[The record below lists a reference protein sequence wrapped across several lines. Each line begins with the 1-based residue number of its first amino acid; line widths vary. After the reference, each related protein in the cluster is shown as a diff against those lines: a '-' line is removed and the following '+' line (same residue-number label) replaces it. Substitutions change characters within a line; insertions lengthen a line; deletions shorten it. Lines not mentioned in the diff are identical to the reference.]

1 MKISVNRGK
10 ITKTFDP
17 GEKREEKNDD
27 PRVKKGMLENKM
39 EKEYINVSDVGY
51 KEKRGSGNDT
61 VKRGFDIDTGLAFAK
76 KD

>member
-1 MKISVNRGK
+1 MNRGK

-17 GEKREEKNDD
+17 GEKRKEKKMT
-27 PRVKKGMLENKM
+27 RVKKGMFENKM
-39 EKEYINVSDVGY
+39 EKEYMNVSDVGY

-61 VKRGFDIDTGLAFAK
+61 VKRGFDTDTGLAFVK

>member
-1 MKISVNRGK
+1 MILGK
-10 ITKTFDP
+10 K
-17 GEKREEKNDD
+17 EKKKNGD

-39 EKEYINVSDVGY
+39 EKEYMNVSDVGY

-61 VKRGFDIDTGLAFAK
+61 VKRGFDTDTGLAFVK

>member
-1 MKISVNRGK
+1 MNRGK

-17 GEKREEKNDD
+17 GEKRKEKKMT
-27 PRVKKGMLENKM
+27 RVKKGMFENKM
-39 EKEYINVSDVGY
+39 EKEYMNVSDVGY

-61 VKRGFDIDTGLAFAK
+61 VKRGFDTNTGLAFAK

>member
-1 MKISVNRGK
+1 MA
-10 ITKTFDP
+10 
-17 GEKREEKNDD
+17 
-27 PRVKKGMLENKM
+27 RVKKGMLENKM
-39 EKEYINVSDVGY
+39 EKEYMNVSDVGY

>member
-1 MKISVNRGK
+1 MNRGK

-17 GEKREEKNDD
+17 GEKRKEKKMT
-27 PRVKKGMLENKM
+27 RVKKGMFENKM
-39 EKEYINVSDVGY
+39 EKEYMNVSDVGY

-61 VKRGFDIDTGLAFAK
+61 VKRGFDTDTGLAFAK